1 MMMTTTMMMM
11 MMTTTMMMT
20 IMMMMVVVM
29 PMMMTMTMMMLTTTM
44 MMLMTTTMMMMTMM
58 ITTEAIAQSA
68 RRITGSIEMG
78 TQAHFYMETQTS
90 HCAPNDDGGLN
101 VQTTTQWIDA
111 SAEVIAGILN
121 IPQSA

>member
-1 MMMTTTMMMM
+1 M
-11 MMTTTMMMT
+11 
-20 IMMMMVVVM
+20 MMMMVVVM
-29 PMMMTMTMMMLTTTM
+29 PMMMTMTMIMTMLTTM
-44 MMLMTTTMMMMTMM
+44 MTMMMM
-58 ITTEAIAQSA
+58 TTEAIAQSA